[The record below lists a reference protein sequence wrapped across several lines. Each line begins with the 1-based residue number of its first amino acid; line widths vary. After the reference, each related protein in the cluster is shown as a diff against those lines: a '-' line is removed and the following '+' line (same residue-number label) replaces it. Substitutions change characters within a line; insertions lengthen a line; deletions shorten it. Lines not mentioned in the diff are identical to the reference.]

1 MLCEE
6 AVATGKGIIVG
17 LTGEEA
23 RVLCCPA
30 CYAMFSD
37 FVTALRLMPS
47 SRSKIAKRSAT
58 GACSGG
64 RAARAI
70 SGPSMNSVRRISSVA
85 MESRCGG
92 LCRPA

>member
-37 FVTALRLMPS
+37 FVSALRLMPS
-47 SRSKIAKRSAT
+47 SRRKARSA
-58 GACSGG
+58 ARSV
-64 RAARAI
+64 RAVVAESRAI
-70 SGPSMNSVRRISSVA
+70 SGPSMNPVRRMPSVA
-85 MESRCGG
+85 TESRCGW

>member
-47 SRSKIAKRSAT
+47 SRRKARSA
-58 GACSGG
+58 ARPV
-64 RAARAI
+64 RAVVAEPRAQ
-70 SGPSMNSVRRISSVA
+70 SLA
-85 MESRCGG
+85 
-92 LCRPA
+92 PA